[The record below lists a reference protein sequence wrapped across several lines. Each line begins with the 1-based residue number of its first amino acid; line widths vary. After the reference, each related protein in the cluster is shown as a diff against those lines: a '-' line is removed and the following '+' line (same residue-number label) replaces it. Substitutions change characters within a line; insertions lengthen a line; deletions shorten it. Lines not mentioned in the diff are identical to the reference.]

1 MGDVCSPGRSG
12 GFRYDSDLQ
21 IRIDP
26 HICND
31 SDLRIRIDPHICNDA
46 DLRIFTGFIKSQ
58 QSTNK
63 YEPHRRSLFQ
73 SQMFSIN
80 YELQNG
86 AHFKSTIKG
95 TLQKNVTNVT
105 WGGIMMHS
113 RSEESVGI
121 RMSP

>member
-1 MGDVCSPGRSG
+1 MRSVVEADFVALKTTFVVGWTKKCKVRIKLAPLISPGRCG

-58 QSTNK
+58 HLANTGLWS
-63 YEPHRRSLFQ
+63 S
-73 SQMFSIN
+73 
-80 YELQNG
+80 
-86 AHFKSTIKG
+86 
-95 TLQKNVTNVT
+95 
-105 WGGIMMHS
+105 
-113 RSEESVGI
+113 
-121 RMSP
+121 